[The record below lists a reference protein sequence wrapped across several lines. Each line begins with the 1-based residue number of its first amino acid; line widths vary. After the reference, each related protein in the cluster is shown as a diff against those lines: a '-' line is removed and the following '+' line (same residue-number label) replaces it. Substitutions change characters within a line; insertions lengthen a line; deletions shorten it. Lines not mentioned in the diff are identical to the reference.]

1 MRLSLIVSVLTV
13 LAFAGLAAAPAS
25 AEIGRTTSRQYP
37 DCQCQFGFDGGC
49 MPKVSCATTGGHC
62 TKGCVAHSMIKSD
75 ER

>member
-25 AEIGRTTSRQYP
+25 AEIGRTTSHLYP

-62 TKGCVAHSMIKSD
+62 TKACVASSTTKSD

>member
-25 AEIGRTTSRQYP
+25 AEIGRVTSRQYA

-49 MPKVSCATTGGHC
+49 MPKVSCTSTGGHC
-62 TKGCVAHSMIKSD
+62 AKACVAGSTTKSD
-75 ER
+75 DR